1 MSILKFTPNAME
13 PFEDFLAT
21 FPELGSLDAGQL
33 ESLKQQAQEMIQQL
47 DTLEPKN
54 QNSETYDSWATL
66 HEDMEDALDDILDA
80 LN

>member
-21 FPELGSLDAGQL
+21 FPELNELDTQQL
-33 ESLKQQAQEMIQQL
+33 SALKQQTCDLIRQL
-47 DTLEPKN
+47 DTLEPRN
-54 QNSETYDSWATL
+54 QNSEAYDSWATL